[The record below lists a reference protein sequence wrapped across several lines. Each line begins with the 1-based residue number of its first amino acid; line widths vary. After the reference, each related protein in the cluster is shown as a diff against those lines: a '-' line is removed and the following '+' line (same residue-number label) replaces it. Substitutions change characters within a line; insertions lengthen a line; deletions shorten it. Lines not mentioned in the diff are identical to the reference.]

1 MDDEVLLQVLQSLE
15 DKLME
20 TSAAEAAK
28 ESLDTVLCR
37 AVNKQL
43 SVSDSSPKSAVRVQG
58 ERSQA
63 KSDPPDLG
71 LPTLASWHKRLATR
85 RSPPGMDVQK
95 CLMASEATFQVLIM
109 APWVEM
115 QACLALSNVR
125 LL

>member
-63 KSDPPDLG
+63 KSDPLSRQEIC
-71 LPTLASWHKRLATR
+71 AQATFHGIMER
-85 RSPPGMDVQK
+85 RSGSKDFRFG
-95 CLMASEATFQVLIM
+95 ASHTCQ
-109 APWVEM
+109 
-115 QACLALSNVR
+115 LA
-125 LL
+125 